1 MQQSLLAKKYIL
13 IVSAILLLSVSYSF
27 ADDSKILGEWIPEE
41 KDAVYEFYKC
51 GEAICAKVKSLNE
64 PLNAEGKPKLDT
76 QNEDESLRT
85 RPILGLQ
92 FLKGLV
98 QKKKNKWV
106 NGTVYNAR
114 DGKTYTALMK
124 LKKDGTL
131 EVRGY
136 IGVSLIGKSTYF
148 TRQ

>member
-1 MQQSLLAKKYIL
+1 M
-13 IVSAILLLSVSYSF
+13 LLLLISSSY
-27 ADDSKILGEWIPEE
+27 ADDSKILGEWIPAE
-41 KDAVYEFYKC
+41 KDSVYEFYKC

-64 PLNAEGKPKLDT
+64 PLNADGKPKLDT
-76 QNEDESLRT
+76 INENESLRT
-85 RPILGLQ
+85 RPIVGMQ

-98 QKKKNKWV
+98 KKSKNKWGK
-106 NGTVYNAR
+106 GTIYNAR

-124 LKKDGTL
+124 LKSDGTL

-136 IGVSLIGKSTYF
+136 VGMPMIGKSTFF